1 MSDLS
6 FAGNLSVPAAD
17 GEAVRV
23 RVKWFNVEK
32 GFGFVTPLDGRAE
45 AFLHASVLSR
55 GGVPQLAEGAELLC
69 EIVSGPK
76 GPQVTRVVEL
86 LAAPAVLPD
95 VEPEVPGT
103 VKWYQAEKGFGFVT
117 VEDGGRDIFLH
128 KSALKRSN
136 LDIVE
141 PGQRVRMTVL
151 DTAKGREVRVLVLE

>member
-1 MSDLS
+1 VSELS
-6 FAGNLSVPAAD
+6 FAGNLSTPAAD

-55 GGVPQLAEGAELLC
+55 GGVPQLSEGAELLC
-69 EIVSGPK
+69 EVADGPK

-86 LAAPAVLPD
+86 LAAAALLPD
-95 VEPEVPGT
+95 TEPDMPGT
-103 VKWYQAEKGFGFVT
+103 VKWYQADKGFGFVT

-136 LDIVE
+136 LDTVQ
-141 PGQRVRMTVL
+141 PGQRVRMSVL
-151 DTAKGREVRVLVLE
+151 ETAKGREVRVLVVE